1 MRKSSVLLCLLFLA
15 IVSIAQNDKAKSVKI
30 LHAKKLTDGRA
41 KNYQKLIG
49 KVGLQS
55 GEMTLYCDSAEIN
68 QINSDFWAWG
78 KVYMVR
84 AGGEV
89 KAWGDSLKFD
99 GINRKGVMYGTPV
112 KLQKGKEQLL
122 TNRLYFD
129 ENRNVA
135 YYLSGGE
142 ITKEDVKITSE
153 IGYYFTKAET
163 MHLRDS
169 VLITHPDY
177 TIYSDSL
184 IYNVKQDF
192 ARFYGPTNIY
202 KDEDHVYCER
212 GFFSNP
218 QEKFE
223 FVKNAKIESKE
234 NTIFADSI
242 WVDQKNEISK
252 AYTNVLL
259 RDTANKVDIYG
270 QYAFFNQANST
281 SFVTD
286 SVLFEQQM
294 DGDTLFMTC
303 DTLRALEV
311 DSVKEFYAYHKVK
324 LFKKD
329 LQGKCDSLSY
339 SFKDSLMRMYVDP
352 VLWNDNSQMKGDTL
366 QIFTQKNKL
375 KTLYLFGNSSII
387 SLTDSVGDLYDQI
400 YGKNMIGHFKEGK
413 IQSMDVLGNGQTLYF
428 AKEDD
433 GSYSGV
439 NQAICANMRIVFKD
453 QKIGRIVFLQQ
464 PVATFFPLN
473 KLPKKEQK
481 LTNFSWQQ
489 AQRPK
494 SKADLWLK

>member
-1 MRKSSVLLCLLFLA
+1 MRKFSFLLCLFLLA
-15 IVSIAQNDKAKSVKI
+15 IGSIAQNDKAKSVKI

-68 QINSDFWAWG
+68 QVNSDFWAWG

-84 AGGEV
+84 NNGEV

-99 GINRKGVMYGTPV
+99 GTARKGVMYGQPV
-112 KLQKGKEQLL
+112 KLKKENEQLI

-129 ENRNVA
+129 ENKNVA
-135 YYLSGGE
+135 YYLTGGE
-142 ITKEDVKITSE
+142 ITKKDVKITSD
-153 IGYYFTKAET
+153 IGYYYTKAET

-169 VLITHPDY
+169 VHITHPDY

-202 KDEDHVYCER
+202 KDKDHVYCER

-218 QEKFE
+218 EEKFE
-223 FVKNAKIESKE
+223 FVQHAKIESKE

-252 AYTNVLL
+252 AFKNVLL
-259 RDTANKVDIYG
+259 RDTTNKVDIHG
-270 QYAFFNQANST
+270 HYAFFNQANSS

-303 DTLRALEV
+303 DTLRAIEI
-311 DSVKEFYAYHKVK
+311 DSVKEFYAFHKVR
-324 LFKKD
+324 LYKKD

-339 SFKDSLMRMYVDP
+339 SFKDSLMRMFHEP
-352 VLWNDNSQMKGDTL
+352 ILWNDESQMRGDTL
-366 QIFTQKNKL
+366 QIFTQNNKL
-375 KTLYLFGNSSII
+375 KTLYLFGNASII
-387 SLTDSVGDLYDQI
+387 SLADSVGGFYDQI

-413 IQSMDVLGNGQTLYF
+413 IQNMDVLGNGQTLYY

-439 NQAICANMRIVFKD
+439 NQAICANMRIAFKD
-453 QKIGRIVFLQQ
+453 QKIGRITFLLQ
-464 PVATFFPLN
+464 PVATFYPLN
-473 KLPKKEQK
+473 QLPEKERKLS
-481 LTNFSWQQ
+481 NFSWEQE
-489 AQRPK
+489 QRPK